1 MKNKSIDPVQIS
13 TIAKNMIF
21 PSAIT
26 TSTGSISEQG
36 EIDYSLY
43 PYKMQSNFYS
53 GDSAPEQLL
62 DIIKLSLKSNSSKK
76 VLLLLSDGKDS
87 MALALG
93 LSRLGVKA
101 TTLTF
106 LRSDDYELRKYVEE
120 VSLGLGHD
128 PYFITSEQ
136 INDALDLPYFIQSC
150 KEMPGLVMDQGF
162 IYFLFGM
169 KSFFDTNNFNPI
181 DYRVLDGLGNDET
194 FGYLPSKNQ
203 LISYKLSKF
212 NLWKIRPKAINFLKW
227 YVRSPSESHGDL
239 SALSSFFP
247 FSEALD
253 LNQYFSKI
261 EVSSSNEGYIDFRA
275 FSRGSF
281 HDHQCM
287 MGKTITACSQLG
299 ADLEFPWLHPE
310 LASYVFNLPQ
320 EHKYKFDSIENKIA
334 LRKLLIKEVGWSQS
348 KRGVDLYFDL
358 DYEKFLTDFASSII
372 PEKVS
377 SVIINNKFLS
387 NNVKKRASL
396 ELLNLYGYCVANG
409 LSGDEISK
417 ILE

>member
-1 MKNKSIDPVQIS
+1 MKNKMIGPVQIS

-21 PSAIT
+21 PSSMT
-26 TSTGSISEQG
+26 TSVESISEQG
-36 EIDYSLY
+36 KIDYSLY
-43 PYKMQSNFYS
+43 PYRMQSDAYS
-53 GDSAPEQLL
+53 GDSDPDKLL
-62 DIIKLSLKSNSSKK
+62 DFIELSLQSKSQKK

-93 LSRLGVKA
+93 LSRLGIKA

-106 LRSDDYELRKYVEE
+106 LRSDDQELRKYVEE

-136 INDALDLPYFIQSC
+136 IGASLDLSYFMQSC
-150 KEMPGLVMDQGF
+150 QEMPGLVMDQGF

-169 KSFFDTNNFNPI
+169 KLFFDINSYNPN

-203 LISYKLSKF
+203 LMSFKLSKF
-212 NLWKIRPKAINFLKW
+212 NLWKIRPKSINFLKW
-227 YVRSPSESHGDL
+227 YIRSPSESHGDL
-239 SALSSFFP
+239 SALAGFFP
-247 FSEALD
+247 FSKALD

-261 EVSSSNEGYIDFRA
+261 EVSNSDEGYIDFRA

-287 MGKTITACSQLG
+287 MGKTITACAQLG

-320 EHKYKFDSIENKIA
+320 KDKYKFECIENKIA
-334 LRKLLIKEVGWSQS
+334 LRKLLTNEVSWSQS

-377 SVIINNKFLS
+377 RVIIDNKFLS
-387 NNVKKRASL
+387 SNVKKRASL
-396 ELLNLYGYCVANG
+396 ELLNLYGYCLANG
-409 LSGDEISK
+409 LSDDEISK